1 MTSILGRPDIE
12 PSRLPPS
19 LWARLRERVLG
30 PPWVVPE
37 IDVARLVETGGMFR
51 YRTRA
56 TVAETSRARSFAIG
70 FVFGGICVFGL
81 IAWLTAGLAGRG
93 P

>member
-1 MTSILGRPDIE
+1 MIPLGRAEVE
-12 PSRLPPS
+12 PARLPPS

-56 TVAETSRARSFAIG
+56 AAAERSGARSFAIG
-70 FVFGGICVFGL
+70 FVFGGVAVFAV